1 MIDEK
6 ESDERDDIS
15 KIDKEQ
21 ILEDIEIM
29 NLNFLSSM
37 KIYKYLEEKSDRIYS
52 KDMSDNMNSDE
63 GEQKKKKDQVKVSD
77 NV

>member
-63 GEQKKKKDQVKVSD
+63 GEQKNKKYQVKVSD

>member
-1 MIDEK
+1 M
-6 ESDERDDIS
+6 
-15 KIDKEQ
+15 
-21 ILEDIEIM
+21 
-29 NLNFLSSM
+29 
-37 KIYKYLEEKSDRIYS
+37 YLEEKSNKINS